1 MSFILDALKK
11 SENERQQQAPPEFAT
26 VPADPDSPRAPR
38 WLWALGGLLL
48 VNLVVVVALLTR
60 DAPPPI
66 PSAPV
71 DAALAAEAASAS
83 RSAAAPAARPV
94 DAFSDR
100 LEEARRSLPERTS
113 DDATPA
119 TDAQTRIVP
128 VRREPPPAAATSAA
142 ASLALLPSLD
152 ELRLNGD
159 VDLPAMHLDIHV
171 WSDSASDRFVFINMD
186 KYRER
191 DTMSA
196 GPVVAE
202 ITRDGVVLEYRGRR
216 FMLPRD

>member
-38 WLWALGGLLL
+38 WLWVLGGLLL

-60 DAPPPI
+60 DATPSI
-66 PSAPV
+66 PSAPI
-71 DAALAAEAASAS
+71 DATQAVETATAP
-83 RSAAAPAARPV
+83 RPVAAPAPRPV
-94 DAFSDR
+94 DAFSER
-100 LEEARRSLPERTS
+100 LEEARRNLTPRTADGAGS
-113 DDATPA
+113 A
-119 TDAQTRIVP
+119 TDAPARVSP
-128 VRREPPPAAATSAA
+128 VRSEPPPAAASA

-191 DTMSA
+191 DTMSS